1 MHAIAA
7 IRSGVKRR
15 PIAAG
20 GLCYA
25 VCIGQVAPVGAQV
38 VNTATVTGFSNGVLL
53 TDSATEE
60 VDVADAIPLIAAT
73 KTAILNDNDG
83 TPGLSAGDTVSFGIS
98 VSNIGNVT
106 VSNVTLTDTMTQ
118 GATTLAYD
126 TAPILIS
133 GDAVNPTFLDVGET
147 WQYEATLTL
156 TQTIINN
163 GAPILNRADFS
174 GNFNT
179 VGVTAS
185 ADATTPLAIVPDFT
199 LTKTPNVAS
208 ADGVG
213 DIVSWDITVT
223 NTGTTTL
230 NNISVSDPIADSL
243 VCPSS
248 GATTVVTLDPS
259 DFETC
264 VALSLLTAGDIVG
277 NQVTNT
283 ASAIVTTPS
292 EGDITRD
299 ATAILPVINDALP
312 SISGTVFTDLNSNG
326 LFDGADTRE
335 QGYIVQLA
343 LGGVVVAQTVTD
355 ALGDYLFTD
364 FAAGTYSLIFIDPA
378 TGIGV
383 GSIEDI
389 IVADTDVIVD
399 QDLPIDPSGV
409 VYSSF
414 DGTPIAGA
422 TLTITTST
430 GTPLPAACLLPNQQ
444 TQTTGADGA
453 YRFDIVPGG
462 DALCPTAETEYRLQ
476 ISAPATFEPV
486 PSTVIP
492 PQTGAL
498 DATTCA
504 LDVTPGGSCALS
516 LSDIPD
522 ELSPSPYFLAFDLEA
537 GDPDVVR
544 NHIPIDPVPPVP
556 ADGLVLA
563 KTSSTRT
570 VRIGDR
576 FEYAITLTNNLTDP
590 AGPVSI
596 VDTLP
601 PGFPVV
607 PGSARLDGAPFTFN
621 ADGSKLTFDNI
632 IVPAQTAVEVTF
644 DVRVSTSVTPGD
656 YVNIAIG
663 RDATYGNAVTNQ
675 ARAVVTLDAEP
686 VFDCGEIIGKVF
698 DDRNADGWQDQGEE
712 GLAGIRLATANGT
725 LITTD
730 EFGRYSV
737 PCAAIPDTNI
747 GSNFIVKLDDRTLP
761 TGYAITTE
769 NPRVVRLTPGKL
781 SKLNFGATRA
791 SLVEFT
797 VTDDAFLGSSTTIT
811 SALEQGIGQL
821 ADSAIG
827 GPTMVRVT
835 YLAGTRENQKLPK
848 ARLTEIEDAVRK
860 RFALVGIR
868 EELEFEPIVVR
879 P

>member
-7 IRSGVKRR
+7 IRTGVRRR
-15 PIAAG
+15 PLAAG
-20 GLCYA
+20 GLCYV
-25 VCIGQVAPVGAQV
+25 VCIGQVAPVSAQL
-38 VNTATVTGFSNGVLL
+38 VNTATVTGVSNGVFL
-53 TDSATEE
+53 TNSATEE

-83 TPGLSAGDTVSFGIS
+83 TPGLSAGDTISFGIT

-118 GATTLAYD
+118 AATVLAYD
-126 TAPILIS
+126 ATPVLIS

-147 WQYEATLTL
+147 WQYQATLTL
-156 TQTIINN
+156 TQAMLNN

-185 ADATTPLAIVPDFT
+185 ADANTPLLITPDFT
-199 LTKTPNVAS
+199 VTKTPNIAS

-213 DIVSWDITVT
+213 DIVSWDILVT

-230 NNISVSDPIADSL
+230 NNINVSDPIADSL

-248 GATTVVTLDPS
+248 GATSVVALDPG

-264 VALSLLTAGDIVG
+264 VALTLLTSGDIVG

-283 ASAIVTTPS
+283 ASAVVNTPS
-292 EGDITRD
+292 DGDITRD
-299 ATAILPVINDALP
+299 DTAILPIINDNLP
-312 SISGTVFTDLNSNG
+312 SIAGTVFSDLNSNG
-326 LFDGADTRE
+326 TFDGGDMRE
-335 QGYIVQLA
+335 PGYIVQLA
-343 LGGVVVAQTVTD
+343 LGGIVVAQTVTD

-378 TGIGV
+378 TGMGV
-383 GSIEDI
+383 GTIEDI
-389 IVADTDVIVD
+389 VVADTDVIVD
-399 QDLPIDPSGV
+399 QDLPIDPSGI

-430 GTPLPAACLLPNQQ
+430 GILLPASCLLANQQ
-444 TQTTGADGA
+444 SQTTGADGA

-462 DALCPTAETEYRLQ
+462 DALCPVSETQYR
-476 ISAPATFEPV
+476 IEVSEPATFQPI
-486 PSTVIP
+486 PSSIIP
-492 PQTGAL
+492 PQAGAL

-516 LSDIPD
+516 LSDTPD
-522 ELSPSPYFLAFDLEA
+522 EVSPSPYFLAFDLEA

-544 NHIPIDPVPPVP
+544 NHIPMDPVPPVP
-556 ADGLVLA
+556 AEGLTLA
-563 KTSSTRT
+563 KAASTRT

-576 FEYAITLTNNLTDP
+576 FEYAITLTNNLSEP
-590 AGPVSI
+590 AGPVYI
-596 VDTLP
+596 VDELP
-601 PGFPVV
+601 LGFPVV
-607 PGSARLDGAPFTFN
+607 PGSGRLDGAPFNFTTN
-621 ADGSKLTFDNI
+621 GQTLTFDNVF
-632 IVPAQTAVEVTF
+632 VPAQTAVEVTF

-656 YVNIAIG
+656 YINIAIG

-675 ARAVVTLDAEP
+675 ARAVVSLDAEP
-686 VFDCGEIIGKVF
+686 IFDCGEIIGKVF

-737 PCAAIPDTNI
+737 PCAAIPDDNI
-747 GSNFIVKLDDRTLP
+747 GSNFILKLDDRTLP
-761 TGYAITTE
+761 TGYAVTTE

-797 VTDDAFLGSSTTIT
+797 VTGDAFLGNSTSIT
-811 SALEQGIGQL
+811 SALAQGIGLL

-835 YLAGTRENQKLPK
+835 YLADTRENRKLPK